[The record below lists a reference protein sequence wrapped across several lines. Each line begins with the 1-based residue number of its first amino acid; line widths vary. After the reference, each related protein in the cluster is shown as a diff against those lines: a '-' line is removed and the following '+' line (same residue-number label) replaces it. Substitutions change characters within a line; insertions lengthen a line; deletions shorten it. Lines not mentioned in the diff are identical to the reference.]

1 MRLRSLV
8 VAVIVAVAAAWGLT
22 AAVDAQTRGRAARGG
37 AAAGAA
43 DRQVHGNLAEVM
55 RGILFPQ
62 SNVVFTVQSV
72 DPASIKPADDPSTA
86 ADPLLSTYGGWQA
99 VANSGIALAESANLL
114 TIPGRVCSNGRPAPI
129 QNADWIKFVAGLR
142 EAGMFTYKV
151 GMAKNRD
158 GILDASDKVSTA
170 CSNCHEVY
178 REKTPEQGGL
188 KARCT
193 K

>member
-1 MRLRSLV
+1 MRVRSLV
-8 VAVIVAVAAAWGLT
+8 VAVMLGVAAAWGLT
-22 AAVDAQTRGRAARGG
+22 TAVGGQTRGRAARGG
-37 AAAGAA
+37 GAAA
-43 DRQVHGNLAEVM
+43 DRQLHGNVAEVM

-62 SNVVFTVQSV
+62 SNVVFAVQSA
-72 DPASIKPADDPSTA
+72 DPATIKPAADPSTA
-86 ADPLLSTYGGWQA
+86 TDPLVSTYGGWQA

-114 TIPGRVCSNGRPAPI
+114 TIPGRLCSNGRPAPI
-129 QNADWIKFVAGLR
+129 QNADWVKFVAELR

-151 GMAKNRD
+151 GLAKNTD

-170 CSNCHEVY
+170 CSNCHDVY